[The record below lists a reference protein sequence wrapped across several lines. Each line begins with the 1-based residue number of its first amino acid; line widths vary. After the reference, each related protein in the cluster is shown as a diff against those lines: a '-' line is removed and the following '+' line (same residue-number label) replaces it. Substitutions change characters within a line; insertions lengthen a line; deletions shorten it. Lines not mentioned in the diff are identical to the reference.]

1 MKNTW
6 NFEPAHESSKQRKG
20 WIRMDPAHE
29 SSKKRKRRTGKWEI
43 YVVHNVEILEKVTLI
58 NFVSP
63 QP

>member
-43 YVVHNVEILEKVTLI
+43 YVVHNVEILEKV
-58 NFVSP
+58 V
-63 QP
+63 